1 MRIMKNNENQV
12 AGQYT
17 LTRGQLHKHPS
28 EPLLLA
34 VERMGKP
41 SLEIVGW
48 RLKKHVKI
56 LLRDLRNVAAVGVVT
71 AK

>member
-1 MRIMKNNENQV
+1 MKNNENQV

-17 LTRGQLHKHPS
+17 LTRRQHPS
-28 EPLLLA
+28 KPLLLA